1 MKLYPYYEVEHI
13 FNHLYSKYNKM
24 NTEMVLVGIILFSAM
39 IAGGVKIW
47 LNKRKEQKVDEFDSD
62 VSHDSTV

>member
-1 MKLYPYYEVEHI
+1 
-13 FNHLYSKYNKM
+13 M
-24 NTEMVLVGIILFSAM
+24 NIEMVLVGVILFSAM

-47 LNKRKEQKVDEFDSD
+47 LIRRKEQKVDELDSD

>member
-1 MKLYPYYEVEHI
+1 
-13 FNHLYSKYNKM
+13 
-24 NTEMVLVGIILFSAM
+24 MVLVGMILFSAM

-47 LNKRKEQKVDEFDSD
+47 LIRRKEQKVDELDSD

>member
-1 MKLYPYYEVEHI
+1 
-13 FNHLYSKYNKM
+13 M
-24 NTEMVLVGIILFSAM
+24 NTEMVLVGMILFSAM

-47 LNKRKEQKVDEFDSD
+47 LIRRKEQKVDEFDSD